1 MSKMLPLSSIDKKT
15 VKKRNFM
22 LFRVLIISAMCG
34 TVNICDLNLNACRG
48 NNGSK
53 F

>member
-1 MSKMLPLSSIDKKT
+1 MLSQSSVDKKT

-22 LFRVLIISAMCG
+22 LFLVLIIRAMCG